1 MKKVLLLSLF
11 TCFGFVQAIDM
22 SGKYLCDGYDTKD
35 GAYTNDY
42 VTLTNVKDHSYP
54 EKDVYSYNF
63 ELKDSKG
70 ALQYSGFASSH
81 GLNLAIYFEN
91 VKNNKDKGVGIARA
105 DDSIMRDKEGKF
117 SHNTTFT
124 KFYFEPVYI
133 SDGSE
138 SCKKLLI

>member
-1 MKKVLLLSLF
+1 MKKILLLKLLALA
-11 TCFGFVQAIDM
+11 GLVQAMDL

-42 VTLTNVKDHSYP
+42 VTLAKVSEHSYA
-54 EKDVYSYNF
+54 EKDVYSYDF

-70 ALQYSGFASSH
+70 VLQYSGFASSR
-81 GLNLAIYFEN
+81 GSDLAIYFEN

-105 DDSIMRDKEGKF
+105 DDSIIRDKDGKF
-117 SHNTTFT
+117 KQSTTFT

-138 SCKKLLI
+138 SCKKL